1 MPVARSPSSTGTNL
15 SDHSTITWSS
25 WLKPESN
32 ALELFR
38 EEDADDV
45 DNVVM
50 DEDEDDDD
58 DDDPEAVASFRF
70 C

>member
-1 MPVARSPSSTGTNL
+1 M

-25 WLKPESN
+25 WLKPEST

-45 DNVVM
+45 DNVVE
-50 DEDEDDDD
+50 DEDEDDD